1 MISTKEAGYKC
12 NSNNYLTS
20 TISDWFLF
28 KLGVFRA
35 TTRNNAMVVGTSLDL
50 VIKKTKKKNGGTKPK
65 KYKKSN
71 DKQIMA

>member
-1 MISTKEAGYKC
+1 MMSTKEAGYKC

-20 TISDWFLF
+20 TSSDWFLF
-28 KLGVFRA
+28 ELGVYKP
-35 TTRNNAMVVGTSLDL
+35 TTRNNAMVVGTSLDS
-50 VIKKTKKKNGGTKPK
+50 VVQKKKNGGTKPK